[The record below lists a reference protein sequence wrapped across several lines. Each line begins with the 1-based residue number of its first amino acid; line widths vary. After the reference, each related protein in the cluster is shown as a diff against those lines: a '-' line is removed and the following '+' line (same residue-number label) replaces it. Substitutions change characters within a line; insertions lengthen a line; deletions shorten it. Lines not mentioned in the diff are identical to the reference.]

1 MLVLLHLSSSNTPS
15 LYKQTTNP
23 RIEANNNIMKK
34 RLWLNGNNQNVMA
47 NLNNILSRN
56 IFIDIDYVFIE
67 QTASTGTIF

>member
-1 MLVLLHLSSSNTPS
+1 
-15 LYKQTTNP
+15 
-23 RIEANNNIMKK
+23 
-34 RLWLNGNNQNVMA
+34 MA

>member
-67 QTASTGTIF
+67 QTGTIF